1 MVADAAFPS
10 PSERLEEAWKE
21 DQLRRCLS
29 KQNPG
34 QVGQPK
40 VGEAGCVAS
49 SPDERSNIRNVDPEY
64 CARACCLAH
73 AGFTLARTIAIAR
86 PEDTYEWVWLFQ
98 RAVDRA
104 ELVAQV
110 GIGHKSAKEAVNHW
124 LKAGLRLT
132 CGQRPAQC
140 PRVWQ
145 HPAFPAPCFEGD
157 KVFGKPRRLMAARMP
172 TSGSW
177 GGGGAS

>member
-49 SPDERSNIRNVDPEY
+49 SPDERGNIRNVDPEY
-64 CARACCLAH
+64 AALEHGVLLMHTCTHDCDRPARGHL
-73 AGFTLARTIAIAR
+73 RM
-86 PEDTYEWVWLFQ
+86 VWLFQ

-132 CGQRPAQC
+132 AQG